1 MHILISAEVNRQAI
15 MEGYNYIG
23 SKFRVIKNATK
34 GKLNAAER
42 KLLKKN
48 NGLGPDSFNRINP
61 PSN

>member
-1 MHILISAEVNRQAI
+1 